1 MNQKKNYT
9 ESFPM
14 DIATALKALD
24 NDEIFL
30 KELLDMFKTD
40 FKSHLEI
47 LNQAINDKNFED
59 IYSLGHKLKGSAAAL
74 YLNQLR
80 EYAFEMEQAGKE
92 DDIEKAKKNL
102 ALMSQEFDALLTFL
116 SQNKL

>member
-1 MNQKKNYT
+1 MNQKKNLT

-14 DIATALKALD
+14 DITAALKALD

-30 KELLDMFKTD
+30 KELLDVFKTD
-40 FKSHLEI
+40 FKSHLKI
-47 LNQAINDKNFED
+47 LNQVIKDKNFDD
-59 IYSLGHKLKGSAAAL
+59 IYGLGHKLKGSAAAL

-80 EYAFEMEQAGKE
+80 EFAFEMEQAGKE
-92 DDIEKAKKNL
+92 KNIEKAKKNL
-102 ALMSQEFDALLTFL
+102 ALMSQEFDALLAFL